1 MQSTYHPG
9 VFDVSDMAQ
18 AMRIILTPEGSSTDQ
33 RWQTETPYV
42 ADLIES
48 SIEITAETILVD
60 YGCGI
65 GRMAK
70 ELIAR
75 HGCHVI
81 GIDISHSMRGLAAVY
96 VGSDRFFSCSPA
108 MFDTMV
114 GRGFKVDAAISIWV
128 LQHCLNPVE
137 DIGRI
142 RRGLKPGAGLFI
154 LNNDYRAIPT
164 TERGWVN
171 DGVDIK
177 AMLNKEFV
185 LRQEGRPS
193 REGTTETLS
202 RLTFWASYR
211 SNTAAH

>member
-1 MQSTYHPG
+1 VELERAVQGTYHPG
-9 VFDVSDMAQ
+9 VFDVNDMA
-18 AMRIILTPEGSSTDQ
+18 R
-33 RWQTETPYV
+33 
-42 ADLIES
+42 
-48 SIEITAETILVD
+48 
-60 YGCGI
+60 
-65 GRMAK
+65 
-70 ELIAR
+70 
-75 HGCHVI
+75 
-81 GIDISHSMRGLAAVY
+81 
-96 VGSDRFFSCSPA
+96 
-108 MFDTMV
+108 
-114 GRGFKVDAAISIWV
+114 
-128 LQHCLNPVE
+128 
-137 DIGRI
+137 RI

-193 REGTTETLS
+193 REGTTESLS

>member
-1 MQSTYHPG
+1 
-9 VFDVSDMAQ
+9 
-18 AMRIILTPEGSSTDQ
+18 
-33 RWQTETPYV
+33 
-42 ADLIES
+42 
-48 SIEITAETILVD
+48 
-60 YGCGI
+60 
-65 GRMAK
+65 
-70 ELIAR
+70 
-75 HGCHVI
+75 
-81 GIDISHSMRGLAAVY
+81 
-96 VGSDRFFSCSPA
+96 

-185 LRQEGRPS
+185 LQQEGRPS